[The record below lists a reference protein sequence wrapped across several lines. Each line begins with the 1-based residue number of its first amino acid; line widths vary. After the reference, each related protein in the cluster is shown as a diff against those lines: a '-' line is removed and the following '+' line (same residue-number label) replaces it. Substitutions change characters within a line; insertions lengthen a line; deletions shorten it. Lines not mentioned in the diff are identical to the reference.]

1 MPMRLIAGYS
11 LLALLVL
18 AAAITLFLLL
28 RRRRRDHDMR
38 WARRGRH

>member
-18 AAAITLFLLL
+18 AAAVTLFLIL
-28 RRRRRDHDMR
+28 RRRRHDHDMR